1 MCTFGVL
8 GLSCET
14 PAASGP
20 LGLHTKTRELQTY
33 TLEGPGASNT
43 TKKPRE
49 DPQRERK
56 RTKMRAGEGKKS
68 AKFWV
73 SHPSGPRP
81 SEPHFGEPQFRAPHF
96 EAPPFGL
103 GAHPWAP
110 HPSEPHPSAAPF
122 GAPRPCFFCPVCVF
136 LSRMHLFILSR
147 QRFVYFVP
155 FPFFFVPWRFFCPNT
170 LDEVDFT
177 LQRASRTGGSAG
189 GLSIVNVCPSW
200 SASCRRCLMSQMKRL
215 MCMLCGLQG
224 SVVCP
229 LVFCPDKQEN
239 KDGREPRRVRGRGG
253 AELRHTTECMRAQNF
268 DDFSSMSPL
277 ILSSPQLSNISTRS
291 SVVAM
296 TRNKW
301 WQLCGV
307 GSVTACRR

>member
-1 MCTFGVL
+1 MFFRGWRSVCLGTAPEPKVLRTGVAATCAACEHSCKEIFYKMLCRTPFAVRKKKIRGRCWL
-8 GLSCET
+8 GHSILGQSKKRN
-14 PAASGP
+14 SGQKKRHRDKRKDGIRGRCW
-20 LGLHTKTRELQTY
+20 LGHSIFSHVQPT
-33 TLEGPGASNT
+33 S
-43 TKKPRE
+43 
-49 DPQRERK
+49 
-56 RTKMRAGEGKKS
+56 
-68 AKFWV
+68 KFWLV
-73 SHPSGPRP
+73 RFRTTHPYYDT
-81 SEPHFGEPQFRAPHF
+81 E
-96 EAPPFGL
+96 
-103 GAHPWAP
+103 
-110 HPSEPHPSAAPF
+110 
-122 GAPRPCFFCPVCVF
+122 V
-136 LSRMHLFILSR
+136 
-147 QRFVYFVP
+147 
-155 FPFFFVPWRFFCPNT
+155 
-170 LDEVDFT
+170 DEVDFT

-239 KDGREPRRVRGRGG
+239 KDGREPRRVRGRGC
-253 AELRHTTECMRAQNF
+253 AELRHTTECMRAHNF

-307 GSVTACRR
+307 GSVTACGR